1 MDERVILPCPSA
13 DRVPIVYTSALFRY
27 SGDAFLFSMKIA
39 LVHDFLVKLG
49 GAERV
54 LKVFAE
60 MYPEAPIYTLLYD
73 EAVCGKVFPA
83 ARVRTSFLQ
92 KLPLWV
98 RKRQKFLLPLM
109 PRAIESF
116 DLSEFDVVISS
127 SGAYAHGVLIPS
139 SAKHICYCHSPMR
152 YAWDYTH
159 EYLQEQNAGRLK
171 KFLANRM
178 VHKVRQWDQIAA
190 DRVDSYIANS
200 NHVRKRIKKYFRRD
214 SEILFPPV
222 DTRRF
227 KPQKEHENY
236 FLIVST
242 LSPYKKIDL
251 AVQLFNKIG
260 KELII
265 IGDGSQFEYL
275 KSIAASNVH
284 VMGFKDDETVKK
296 YMENCRALIFPGEE
310 DFGIT
315 PVEAMA
321 CGKPVL
327 AFGKGGALE
336 TVVPGVTGEFFYEP
350 TIASMEDG
358 LGRLIVNE
366 LQYDA
371 EKIHKHASEFSKQK
385 FVEKFGE
392 FIAKEIGSAK
402 I

>member
-1 MDERVILPCPSA
+1 
-13 DRVPIVYTSALFRY
+13 
-27 SGDAFLFSMKIA
+27 MKIA

-54 LKVFAE
+54 LKILAD

-73 EAVCGKVFPA
+73 EDICGKVFPSS
-83 ARVRTSFLQ
+83 RVRPSFLQ
-92 KLPLWV
+92 KLPKAL
-98 RKRQKFLLPLM
+98 RKRQKYLLPLM

-116 DLSEFDVVISS
+116 DLSGYDLIISS
-127 SGAYAHGVLIPS
+127 NSAYAHGILAS
-139 SAKHICYCHSPMR
+139 SSSQHICYCHSPMR

-159 EYLQEQNAGRLK
+159 EYMQEQHAGRFK
-171 KFLANRM
+171 TYMANRM
-178 VHKVRQWDQIAA
+178 IHNIRLWDQLAA
-190 DRVDSYIANS
+190 DRVDTYIANS
-200 NHVRKRIKKYFRRD
+200 NHVRKRIRKYYRKE
-214 SEILFPPV
+214 SVILYPPV

-227 KPQKEHENY
+227 KPQKEHNNY
-236 FLIVST
+236 YLIVST

-265 IGDGSQFEYL
+265 IGSGSQYEYL

-296 YMENCRALIFPGEE
+296 YMEGCRALIFPGEE

-327 AFGKGGALE
+327 AYGKGGTLE

-350 TIASMEDG
+350 TVESMEDG
-358 LGRLIVNE
+358 LGRMIINE
-366 LQYDA
+366 PNYSPT
-371 EKIHKHASEFSKQK
+371 KIHKHAVQFSTQK
-385 FVEKFGE
+385 FEENFRE
-392 FIAKEIGSAK
+392 FIKKNVLA
-402 I
+402 

>member
-1 MDERVILPCPSA
+1 MK
-13 DRVPIVYTSALFRY
+13 ALFC
-27 SGDAFLFSMKIA
+27 LPKNIVKVA

-54 LKVFAE
+54 LKVFADL
-60 MYPEAPIYTLLYD
+60 YPDAPIYTLLYD

-83 ARVRTSFLQ
+83 ERVQTSFLQ
-92 KLPLWV
+92 KFPAFV
-98 RKRQKFLLPLM
+98 RKRQKYLLPFM

-116 DLSEFDVVISS
+116 DLTEFDLVISS
-127 SGAYAHGVLIPS
+127 SSAYAHGVLIPS
-139 SAKHICYCHSPMR
+139 SAQHICYCHSPMR

-159 EYLQEQNAGRLK
+159 EYLAEQQATGLK
-171 KFLANRM
+171 KMMANWM
-178 VHKVRQWDQIAA
+178 VHHVRQWDQIAV
-190 DRVDSYIANS
+190 DRVDHYLANS
-200 NHVRKRIKKYFRRD
+200 HHVRKRIKKYYRKD
-214 SEILFPPV
+214 AEVLYPPV
-222 DTRRF
+222 ETRRF
-227 KPQKEHENY
+227 QARKEHGNY

-265 IGDGSQFEYL
+265 IGSGSHYEYL

-284 VMGFKDDETVKK
+284 LMGFKDDETVKT
-296 YMENCRALIFPGEE
+296 YLQNCRALLFPGEE

-327 AFGKGGALE
+327 AYGKGGTLE

-350 TIASMEDG
+350 TLESMEDG

-366 LQYDA
+366 PQYDPD
-371 EKIHKHASEFSKQK
+371 KIHRHAVQFSKQK
-385 FVEKFGE
+385 FAANFQDYVEK
-392 FIAKEIGSAK
+392 KVQLSSSS
-402 I
+402 